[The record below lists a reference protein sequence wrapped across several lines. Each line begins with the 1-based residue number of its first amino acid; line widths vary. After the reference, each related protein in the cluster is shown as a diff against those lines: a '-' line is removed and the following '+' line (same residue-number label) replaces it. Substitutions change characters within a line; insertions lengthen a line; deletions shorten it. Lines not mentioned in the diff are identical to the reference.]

1 MNVVSPN
8 PSETYLHRM
17 NSGSKH
23 QFTSK
28 IYQALRRWQSLR
40 PGYQL
45 WRSPHLLRLDAAR
58 PRLPKASRTKRRS
71 KDDGTVVIR
80 ERSAFWILRETSF
93 VGDRKKVI
101 YRVAA
106 ALFASSLVRCAGGRP
121 R

>member
-28 IYQALRRWQSLR
+28 IYQALRRCQSLR

-58 PRLPKASRTKRRS
+58 PRATESLAEQAPVEGRWNRRHR
-71 KDDGTVVIR
+71 GTLCFLYL
-80 ERSAFWILRETSF
+80 ERNVFRWRQ
-93 VGDRKKVI
+93 KVI

-106 ALFASSLVRCAGGRP
+106 ALFASWLWGLRP
-121 R
+121 H